1 MEHQPSTQE
10 LNPDNASAP
19 APLDV
24 QPVNAGAK
32 QKAQP
37 LYAAREQ
44 IFPKRAE
51 GRFRRLKWII
61 MLITLG
67 IYYVTPW
74 LRWDRGTHAPDQAVL
89 IDMANR
95 RFYFFFI
102 EIWPQEFFYVA
113 GLLVM
118 SGVGLFLVTSIV
130 GRAWCGYT
138 CPQTVWTDLF
148 IAVERFWQ
156 GDRNARM
163 RLAKASWSFEKARKL
178 VATHAI
184 FLVIS
189 VATGGAW
196 IFYFADA
203 PTLLWNF
210 VTFQA
215 PFVAYSTVA
224 VLTATT
230 YVFGG
235 LMREQVCIY
244 MCPWPRIQAA
254 MLDEDSLVVTYNDW
268 RGEPRSRHAK
278 KAAAEG
284 KSVGDCVDCN
294 ACVAVCP
301 TGIDIRDGQQLEC
314 ITCALCIDA
323 CDDIMTKVGRERGL
337 ISYSTL
343 REYNHNMAIA
353 KTPETGAIDPTRVR
367 DADGKFDDRV
377 KHFDWKIIFRVRS
390 LIYMTA
396 WALIGVVMLYALL
409 SRDRLEVNVQ
419 KDRNPV
425 FVTLSDGSIRNGY
438 TVKLLNMIPEPR
450 VIFLS
455 IEGLPGATM
464 SINDVDQPEGTS
476 FAIPVEPDKLR
487 SLRVFVSQPK
497 QFTTEGRASFHFIA
511 EDKQSFESDTYDAVF
526 EAPEK

>member
-1 MEHQPSTQE
+1 MNDQSVAAKDKDADVER
-10 LNPDNASAP
+10 
-19 APLDV
+19 LDV
-24 QPVNAGAK
+24 EAVNVGAK

-37 LYAAREQ
+37 LYAAREA
-44 IFPKRAE
+44 IFPKRAQ
-51 GRFRRLKWII
+51 GRFRRLKWLI
-61 MLITLG
+61 MLVTLG

-74 LRWDRGTHAPDQAVL
+74 IRWDRGTHAPDQAVL
-89 IDMANR
+89 IDMAHR
-95 RFYFFFI
+95 RFYFFFV

-118 SGVGLFLVTSIV
+118 AGVGLFLVTSIV

-163 RLAKASWSFEKARKL
+163 RLAKAPWSFEKIRKM
-178 VATHAI
+178 VSTHAT

-189 VATGGAW
+189 VLTGGAW

-203 PTLLWNF
+203 PTLLKSF
-210 VTFQA
+210 VTLQA
-215 PFVAYSTVA
+215 PFIAYATVA

-284 KSVGDCVDCN
+284 KPVGDCVDCN

-323 CDDIMTKVGRERGL
+323 CDAIMDKTGKERGL
-337 ISYSTL
+337 IAYATL

-353 KTPETGAIDPTRVR
+353 QDPASGTIIPSRVR
-367 DADGKFDDRV
+367 DKDGKFDDRV
-377 KHFDWKIIFRVRS
+377 KHFDWKIIFRIRS

-396 WALIGVVMLYALL
+396 WAAIGVGMLVALL
-409 SRDRLEVNVQ
+409 SRDRLEINVQ

-425 FVTLSDGSIRNGY
+425 FVTLSERLDPQRLHGQA
-438 TVKLLNMIPEPR
+438 PEHDPR
-450 VIFLS
+450 AARH
-455 IEGLPGATM
+455 LPVARRPAGCYDEHQRHRPARRR
-464 SINDVDQPEGTS
+464 Q
-476 FAIPVEPDKLR
+476 LR
-487 SLRVFVSQPK
+487 DP
-497 QFTTEGRASFHFIA
+497 GRAGQAARAARLRLAA
-511 EDKQSFESDTYDAVF
+511 EAVH
-526 EAPEK
+526 AAGTGALQADGGRQAVVRNRYL